1 MAISLLEVKHF
12 NFISMY
18 KTINPIIIAVVFLL
32 MVNCKSKPEAENSTV
47 EVEEKVTENWISL
60 FNGKDLDGWTP
71 KIKGYDLGDNLHNTF
86 RVEDGVIKVSYDGY
100 DGKFNDAFGHLF
112 YKTPFSNYILRMEY
126 RFTGDQI
133 EDGAGWATR
142 NSGIMIHSED
152 PKNMAKDQSFPLSI
166 EVQMLGG
173 ITEGESR
180 PTANLCTPGTNVVI
194 DGELITDHCTNSS
207 SDTYYGEEWVSLEV
221 DVHNDSLIVHRV
233 NGKEVLRYSKPQYG
247 GADMDDYS
255 PEYKSKIGEAIKGG
269 YISLQSESH
278 PAEFRNIELMEL

>member
-1 MAISLLEVKHF
+1 MFKRINPTVIALVLLLIVSCKKKTEAEVSDLEVG
-12 NFISMY
+12 
-18 KTINPIIIAVVFLL
+18 
-32 MVNCKSKPEAENSTV
+32 
-47 EVEEKVTENWISL
+47 EKVSENWISL
-60 FNGKDLDGWTP
+60 FNGKDLDGWRP
-71 KIKGYDLGDNLHNTF
+71 KIKGHDFGDNLHNTF

-112 YKTPFSNYILRMEY
+112 YKTPFSKYILKIQY

-133 EDGAGWATR
+133 ADGAGWATR
-142 NSGIMIHSED
+142 NSGVMIHSEN

-173 ITEGESR
+173 ITEGVSR
-180 PTANLCTPGTNVVI
+180 STANLCTPGTNVI
-194 DGELITDHCTNSS
+194 MDGRLITEHCTNSNS
-207 SDTYYGEEWVSLEV
+207 ETYYGDQWVNLEV
-221 DVHNDSLIVHRV
+221 EVHSDSLIIHKI

-255 PEYKSKIGEAIKGG
+255 PAYKDKIGQTIKGG

-278 PAEFRNIELMEL
+278 PVEFRNIELLEL

>member
-1 MAISLLEVKHF
+1 
-12 NFISMY
+12 MY
-18 KTINPIIIAVVFLL
+18 KRINLLTIALVLL
-32 MVNCKSKPEAENSTV
+32 LIVSCKKKPEAEITDL
-47 EVEEKVTENWISL
+47 EVEEKVSENWISL

-71 KIKGYDLGDNLHNTF
+71 KIKGYDFGDNIHNTF

-100 DGKFNDAFGHLF
+100 DGMFKDRYGHLF
-112 YKTPFSNYILRMEY
+112 YKTPYSNYILKIQY

-142 NSGIMIHSED
+142 NSGVMIHSED

-173 ITEGESR
+173 ITEGVSR
-180 PTANLCTPGTNVVI
+180 STANLCTPGTNVVM
-194 DGELITDHCTNSS
+194 DGELITDHCTNSNS
-207 SDTYYGEEWVSLEV
+207 ETYYGDEWVNLEV
-221 DVHNDSLIVHRV
+221 EVHSDSLIIHKI

-255 PEYKSKIGEAIKGG
+255 AEYKSKIGQAIKGG
-269 YISLQSESH
+269 YFSLQSESH
-278 PAEFRNIELMEL
+278 PTEFRNIELLEL